1 MTSHNWSPQQADALT
16 RVGHWLHDPNGP
28 QVFRLFG
35 YAGTGKTTLAQHL
48 AQHTRAPLFAAY
60 TGKAASVLRNKGC
73 PGATTLHSLLYSV
86 TERSRTTLNDLDAK
100 LQAMPPDDPAWPE
113 LNAEY
118 QAERDRCKRPWF
130 YVNPDSVVRAADLV
144 VVDEV
149 SMVDKRIGADL
160 ESFKKKILVLGDPAQ
175 LPPIQGGGY
184 FTNATPDILLTEIH
198 RQAAENP
205 VLRWATMARQ
215 GEVIPYGMAGDSR
228 KVARSRVTDEWL
240 SAGAGQILCGKNDTR
255 RDLNTRIR
263 RVLGRTSTYPLRK
276 DTLVA
281 LQNDHRIGILNG
293 TVCMAACDADVE
305 GDKIFL
311 DIMYERIHMR
321 DLTASALPF
330 QGKEATFERG
340 VLSFDFGYALTVH
353 KAQGSQWPV
362 VTIYDDGFGKR
373 DPDVRRRWLYTAI
386 TRAEHTLHI
395 VTS

>member
-1 MTSHNWSPQQADALT
+1 MTSPSWSPQQAEALT
-16 RVGHWLHDPNGP
+16 RVGAWLADPSGP

-48 AQHTRAPLFAAY
+48 AQHVRQPLFAAF

-73 PGATTLHSLLYSV
+73 PGATTLHSLLYNV
-86 TERSRTTLNDLDAK
+86 QDRDRTKLNELDA
-100 LQAMPPDDPAWPE
+100 QWPE
-113 LNAEY
+113 INAEF

-130 YVNPDSVVRAADLV
+130 YVNPLSIVQFADLV

-184 FTNATPDILLTEIH
+184 FTNAQPDVLLTEVH

-205 VLRWATMARQ
+205 VLRWATMARK
-215 GEVIPYGMAGDSR
+215 GEVIPYGLEGTSR
-228 KVARSRVTDEWL
+228 KVPRSRVEDGWL
-240 SAGAGQILCGKNDTR
+240 ANGAGQILCGKNETR

-263 RVLGRTSTYPLRK
+263 RVLGFTSTYPVRK
-276 DTLVA
+276 DVLVA
-281 LQNDHRIGILNG
+281 LQNDHKMGILNG
-293 TVCMAACDADVE
+293 TICSAACDADVE

-311 DIMYERIHMR
+311 DILYERKHMR

-330 QGKEATFERG
+330 QGKEAKFERG

-353 KAQGSQWPV
+353 KSQGSQWPT

-373 DPDVRRRWLYTAI
+373 DPEVRRRWLYTAI